1 MGVTPSW
8 VGSSSVR
15 RSARPDLDRVRQDF
29 FVTDFGALQDAT
41 FARSPAATATSYP
54 PERRLTG
61 AQVEAVLASGRYA
74 VVASTRPD
82 GRPHL
87 APTSFRLV
95 GGELWLPTVA
105 GAVRARNVRH
115 QPWLAL
121 SVTEGAGDTHLA
133 VLVEGPARVT
143 AEPPPGGD
151 VPEWA
156 AEWIV
161 LTPRRVLSYAAEG
174 WRG

>member
-1 MGVTPSW
+1 MTDAA
-8 VGSSSVR
+8 
-15 RSARPDLDRVRQDF
+15 ARL
-29 FVTDFGALQDAT
+29 GALQDAT

-54 PERRLTG
+54 PSRRLSG
-61 AQVEAVLASGRYA
+61 AALAAVLGSGRYA

-95 GGELWLPTVA
+95 GAELWLPTVA
-105 GAVRARNVRH
+105 GAVRGRNVRH
-115 QPWLAL
+115 RPWLAL
-121 SVTEGAGDTHLA
+121 SVTEGVGETHLA

-143 AEPPPGGD
+143 QDAPPGVD

-161 LTPRRVLSYAAEG
+161 LTPERVLSYAAEG
-174 WRG
+174 WRNP